1 LANGLKLAGMVSV
14 ASGCYDWM
22 KENMFYFFG
31 PISMNRI
38 VGTTVGVG
46 AATALSMPFD
56 AVATRLQTMRPLPN
70 GAMPY
75 NGTADCF
82 IKIIKFECSFEK
94 QSNFA
99 AFYTGG
105 QAYAAR
111 LWAIAMVS

>member
-1 LANGLKLAGMVSV
+1 MANGLKLAGMVSV

-38 VGTTVGVG
+38 VGTTVGVA

-94 QSNFA
+94 
-99 AFYTGG
+99 
-105 QAYAAR
+105 
-111 LWAIAMVS
+111 